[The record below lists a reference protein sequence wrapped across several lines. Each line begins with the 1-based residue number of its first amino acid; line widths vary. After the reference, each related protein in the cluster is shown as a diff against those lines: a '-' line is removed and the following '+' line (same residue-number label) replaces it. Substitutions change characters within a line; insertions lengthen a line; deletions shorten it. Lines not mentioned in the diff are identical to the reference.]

1 MSLAPNIKLRIVTPT
16 RAVLEEIVDEVQIL
30 QVAAESQQVTS
41 SVTAIRKF
49 LAYMIAIL
57 AAITCT
63 FGNLAAYGQANIKRL
78 LAYSTIAHA
87 GYMMMPIAAGLL
99 MLSSNPLGASEA
111 FAALLLYALI
121 YVFMN
126 LCAFAIVAF
135 VRNAIGSEQI
145 ADYAGMVHRNPGLAI
160 CFSVILFSLVGLPP
174 LAGFMAKLVIFA
186 GLVDAGMY
194 WLLFI
199 GGVNTAISL
208 FYYLRVVRAMTFDPE
223 PENRVPLRLPMVSLP
238 GIYIAVLTAPLLL
251 LIIQWNGLYEWAL
264 HACKTLVGV

>member
-1 MSLAPNIKLRIVTPT
+1 
-16 RAVLEEIVDEVQIL
+16 
-30 QVAAESQQVTS
+30 
-41 SVTAIRKF
+41 
-49 LAYMIAIL
+49 
-57 AAITCT
+57 
-63 FGNLAAYGQANIKRL
+63 
-78 LAYSTIAHA
+78 
-87 GYMMMPIAAGLL
+87 

-145 ADYAGMVHRNPGLAI
+145 ADYAGMVRSNPGLVI

-223 PENRVPLRLPMVSLP
+223 PENRVPFRVPMISLP

-251 LIIQWNGLYEWAL
+251 LIVQWNGLYEWAL
-264 HACKTLVGV
+264 RACKTLVGA